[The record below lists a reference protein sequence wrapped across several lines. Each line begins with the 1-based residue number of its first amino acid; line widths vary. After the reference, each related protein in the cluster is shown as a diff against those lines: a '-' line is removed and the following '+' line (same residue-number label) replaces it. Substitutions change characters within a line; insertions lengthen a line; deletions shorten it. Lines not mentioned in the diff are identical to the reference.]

1 MLSRPFPLF
10 PVLLLAIA
18 PLAAQEVPK
27 PQVQHQKLARSVGT
41 WDAAIETM
49 GMDGKLHHSKGVSV
63 QKMGPGG
70 FWLVEDF
77 QGEMNG
83 VQFAGHGAFGYD
95 PQKKAY
101 VQSWMSMAPMLMV
114 FTGTFDESGKVLT
127 MTGESPGMDGTPI
140 KVKSVRTWTSGDSMT
155 FELFVVMPDGT
166 EQKNM
171 TITYARRVEKRADRS
186 ARGIRTQGPS
196 IP

>member
-1 MLSRPFPLF
+1 MQSRPLPLF
-10 PVLLLAIA
+10 SVLLLAIA
-18 PLAAQEVPK
+18 PLAAQEMPK
-27 PQVQHQKLARSVGT
+27 PQAEHQRLARSVGT

-49 GMDGKLHHSKGVSV
+49 GTDGKLHASRGVSV

-83 VQFAGHGAFGYD
+83 VRCTGHGALGYD

-101 VQSWMSMAPMLMV
+101 VQSWVSMAPMLMV
-114 FTGTFDESGKVLT
+114 FTGTFDKAGKVLT
-127 MTGESPGMDGTPI
+127 MTGDGPGMDGTPI
-140 KVKSVRTWTSGDSMT
+140 KTRSVRTWTSGDSMT
-155 FELFVVMPDGT
+155 YELFLVLPDGK

-171 TITYARRVEKRADRS
+171 TITYTRRAEKQAEN
-186 ARGIRTQGPS
+186 AGAKK
-196 IP
+196 

>member
-10 PVLLLAIA
+10 PVLLPAIA

-49 GMDGKLHHSKGVSV
+49 GMDGKSHHSKGVSV

-70 FWLVEDF
+70 FWLIDDF

-83 VQFAGHGAFGYD
+83 VQFTGHGALGYD
-95 PQKKAY
+95 PRQKLY
-101 VQSWMSMAPMLMV
+101 VQSWISMTPMLMV
-114 FTGTFDESGKVLT
+114 FTGTFDEAGKVLT
-127 MTGESPGMDGTPI
+127 MTGDGPGIDGTPI
-140 KVKSVRTWTSGDSMT
+140 KMKNVTTWTSADSMT
-155 FELFVVMPDGT
+155 FELFVILPDGR
-166 EQKNM
+166 EVKNM
-171 TITYARRVEKRADRS
+171 TISYTRRAEKQAGARAK
-186 ARGIRTQGPS
+186 Q
-196 IP
+196 